1 MTNLEEIDVKRSV
14 SLLSRGLAAVAA
26 LLVVVV
32 TAPPSFAA
40 PTLQVSATE
49 NLTDGQRITISGS
62 GFKPNLASIA
72 IGQCV
77 EGYEGPADCNTAG
90 GATFRNADAKG
101 NVSSFTVVVK
111 EQFGAHDCTKVQC
124 MIAAAPLPNAT
135 DQATVDANTYEVMIS
150 FGSAAAEPTATTEP
164 SSTETTTTS
173 STGGQEALP
182 KTGAGDSV
190 PVLLLGASALL
201 AAGVGLVLL
210 VPGRRRGERA

>member
-14 SLLSRGLAAVAA
+14 SLLSRGLAVVAA

-49 NLTDGQRITISGS
+49 NLADGQRITISGS

-77 EGYEGPADCNTAG
+77 QGYSGPADCNTAG
-90 GATFRNADAKG
+90 GATFRNADAQG
-101 NVSSFTVVVK
+101 NVSEFTVVVK

-150 FGSAAAEPTATTEP
+150 FASAAAEPTESATTEP
-164 SSTETTTTS
+164 SSTETTS
-173 STGGQEALP
+173 ADSGSLP

-210 VPGRRRGERA
+210 VPGRRRGEHA